1 MKRGPGARS
10 GRRDYSGLPRF
21 EVFWDFPGGG
31 YCCPDCGEP
40 FTLLGDHWSGEQLD
54 WQVII
59 RLVANCQRRYKR
71 ECRCPGQQTVMAP
84 GPPKA
89 VGKGLFTNG
98 FIARLLT
105 ERSGSGR
112 SMNSLVTGL
121 TRQGA
126 EISPATLAGT
136 VAQAGRL
143 LAPLSG
149 AIAER
154 NRDSWLIHAD
164 ETTWRVFAPGDG
176 GGPAKFWLW
185 VFIGADTVCFVMDPS
200 RAGTV
205 LARHAGIDE
214 DTGQLLPGAD
224 GEPRRLVISS
234 DFYAVYQ
241 SAGRK
246 ADGLVNLFCWSH
258 LRRYF
263 VRAGDANPAQLRRWS
278 DAWLARIRDLYA
290 AHDELMAAWQEA
302 AAPPAWGN
310 QASAGRLE
318 KADEAWDAAITVI
331 DETRKEQAKA
341 PGLQEPAKKALATLD
356 RQWDGLIA
364 HRDYPMA
371 GLDNNLAER
380 TIRGPVVTRKN
391 AGGSQNPGTAG
402 TAADIWTIIATAQL
416 AGLNPVTY
424 RIAAASTSLWSVN
437 VFEPG
442 VAGPQE
448 HGQALAGIG
457 EPGAQRVETVA
468 LQAGAAPSLA
478 ELAVTKVASRSM
490 TSQPARV
497 FPAMTSHGNPAG
509 VLSISCQACARAP
522 ARARAIRS
530 SMAGVPARSRARRTV
545 GPLGASPSTGA
556 RCASRAMSLML
567 VAPSAIAAASET
579 STIPRSK
586 AGDVPALRSAALS
599 CPVSPAWS
607 AALRSSTVPA
617 WPTRPAPSA
626 VTFRAWSHPLCC
638 MAKSA
643 PVPGIARCGNP

>member
-1 MKRGPGARS
+1 LLWFVTAAAGVVADAGGAGAPSAGGASAEDLLARALEVIDQQSARIDELTRQNTELRELVAGQADQLAEANATIAVLQRIVFGRSPEKSSPAPDGDGDDDAVGAGDGGKPGSRKGKQVKRGPGARS

-31 YCCPDCGEP
+31 YCCPGCGEP
-40 FTLLGDHWSGEQLD
+40 FTVLGDHWSAEQLD

-59 RLVANCQRRYKR
+59 RLVANCRRRYKR
-71 ECRCPGQQTVMAP
+71 ECRCPGPRTVMAP

-89 VGKGLFTNG
+89 VGKGLFTSG
-98 FIARLLT
+98 FTAMLLV
-105 ERSGSGR
+105 ERFAAGR

-121 TRQGA
+121 ARQGA

-136 VAQAGRL
+136 CAQAGKL
-143 LAPLSG
+143 LAPLAG

-154 NRDSWLIHAD
+154 NRDSWLLHAD

-176 GGPAKFWLW
+176 DGPARFGLW

-214 DTGQLLPGAD
+214 ESGQLLPDAD

-263 VRAGDANPAQLRRWS
+263 VRAGDANPQQLRRWS

-302 AAPPAWGN
+302 AAPPAPGE
-310 QASAGRLE
+310 QAAGRLE
-318 KADEAWDAAITVI
+318 KAHQAWDAAITVI
-331 DETRKEQAKA
+331 DETRKEQAKG
-341 PGLQEPAKKALATLD
+341 PGLAGPAKKALATLD

-391 AGGSQNPGTAG
+391 AGGSQNPDTAR
-402 TAADIWTIIATAQL
+402 TAASIWTVTATAQM
-416 AGLNPVTY
+416 AGLNIITY
-424 RIAAASTSLWSVN
+424 LTAYLDECGR
-437 VFEPG
+437 
-442 VAGPQE
+442 
-448 HGQALAGIG
+448 HGGK
-457 EPGAQRVETVA
+457 P
-468 LQAGAAPSLA
+468 
-478 ELAVTKVASRSM
+478 
-490 TSQPARV
+490 
-497 FPAMTSHGNPAG
+497 
-509 VLSISCQACARAP
+509 LS
-522 ARARAIRS
+522 
-530 SMAGVPARSRARRTV
+530 G
-545 GPLGASPSTGA
+545 
-556 RCASRAMSLML
+556 
-567 VAPSAIAAASET
+567 
-579 STIPRSK
+579 
-586 AGDVPALRSAALS
+586 AALS
-599 CPVSPAWS
+599 RFLPWNASPED
-607 AALRSSTVPA
+607 LRTWAQP
-617 WPTRPAPSA
+617 PPNGKP
-626 VTFRAWSHPLCC
+626 PDQ
-638 MAKSA
+638 
-643 PVPGIARCGNP
+643 